1 MSKTSACPT
10 MVAPAASV
18 GHSRRLSHPIAFAAI
33 TAILILF
40 TAASSA
46 PSPLYVVYQRE
57 WGFSA
62 GTLTLVFAAYVVG
75 LITSLLVIGALSDHV
90 GRRPVL
96 AAAVA
101 LEAVALTLFLTAGD
115 VTVLLVARV
124 IQGIATGAA
133 MTTLGAT
140 LVDLNPAHSPG
151 RAGLVNGVA
160 PISGLALGALGC
172 GALVQFAPAPT
183 RLVFAL
189 LLGGTALAAILVARM
204 PETSA
209 RRPGGRASLIPRLGV
224 PLGLRADVY
233 AIIPI
238 MVASWALGG
247 LYLSLGPSVAVTLF
261 GLSSHLVGGLVVT
274 LLCGTG
280 ALTAFVL
287 RAWPTGRVL
296 DIGAVLL
303 TAGTTVTLAGVL
315 VHSVAMAGAGTLVAG
330 VGFGASALASFGTLS
345 RLAAPEQRGELF
357 AVAYT
362 VAYLAFSL
370 PAVFAGFASASVGLR
385 STALVYGLGV
395 VTLGLTALVA
405 QRACSNRRVRSA
417 VGRG

>member
-1 MSKTSACPT
+1 MMSETSACPT
-10 MVAPAASV
+10 MVAPTASV

-57 WGFSA
+57 WGFSV
-62 GTLTLVFAAYVVG
+62 GTLTVVFAAYVVG

-183 RLVFAL
+183 RLVFVL
-189 LLGGTALAAILVARM
+189 LLGGRPCRPSSSPGCPRRPRGARVVG
-204 PETSA
+204 PHSFHGSDSRWVCVPTSTRSSPSWWPAGRSVGCTSPSA
-209 RRPGGRASLIPRLGV
+209 RRW
-224 PLGLRADVY
+224 PL
-233 AIIPI
+233 P
-238 MVASWALGG
+238 
-247 LYLSLGPSVAVTLF
+247 
-261 GLSSHLVGGLVVT
+261 
-274 LLCGTG
+274 C
-280 ALTAFVL
+280 
-287 RAWPTGRVL
+287 
-296 DIGAVLL
+296 
-303 TAGTTVTLAGVL
+303 
-315 VHSVAMAGAGTLVAG
+315 
-330 VGFGASALASFGTLS
+330 SA
-345 RLAAPEQRGELF
+345 
-357 AVAYT
+357 
-362 VAYLAFSL
+362 
-370 PAVFAGFASASVGLR
+370 
-385 STALVYGLGV
+385 
-395 VTLGLTALVA
+395 
-405 QRACSNRRVRSA
+405 
-417 VGRG
+417 